1 MSPDL
6 HIYLLTLCI
15 AVAGGLFRGFAGFG
29 SGLLMA
35 PLLTLLHPPVVVVP
49 MLLMLSLIGDT
60 RLLPEVYRDVDVRR
74 VLWIALPALVGL
86 PLGIWALATIDP
98 EAVRRVLS
106 VVVLI
111 VALLLAKG
119 LRFANAARPRVLL
132 PVGALSGVLAGL
144 GGLGGAPVAITFLS
158 LGEPARQTRAN
169 LVGYFSISNSS
180 ALVMMGIGQVLSFE
194 SLKLVALCAPVYFLS
209 VHLGSRQFRG
219 TGDANYRAIALAFLV
234 LVALVG
240 LLWPR

>member
-1 MSPDL
+1 MSPDFY
-6 HIYLLTLCI
+6 IYLLTLCI

-49 MLLMLSLIGDT
+49 MLLLLSLIGDT
-60 RLLPEVYRDVDVRR
+60 RLLPEVYREIDIRR
-74 VLWIALPALVGL
+74 VLCIALPALVGL

-111 VALLLAKG
+111 VALLLALG
-119 LRFANAARPRVLL
+119 LRFENAGRPRVLL
-132 PVGALSGVLAGL
+132 PVGALSGVLAGV

-158 LGEPARQTRAN
+158 LDEPARQTRAN

-180 ALVMMGIGQVLSFE
+180 ALVMMGIGGVLSFT
-194 SLKLVALCAPVYFLS
+194 SLKLVALCAPIYFVS
-209 VHLGSRQFRG
+209 VHLGSRQFRS
-219 TGDANYRAIALAFLV
+219 TADERYRKIALAFLV